1 MTGMAEA
8 STKAV
13 RLDVAEKRR
22 DGTSLELEYRVTNSG
37 AEPIYLLD
45 RPSQDVHGGGM
56 VVMENFAHVMFAEPD
71 VVRVVRGILPLPL
84 DRNVARRAPTFLTRV
99 DPGQTVVKSLEL
111 PVPLREQ
118 RSYYVDDEEPS
129 GRTKTVSK
137 VRFELAYTE
146 PRPGM
151 KIGER
156 KLASGPEMILD
167 GHWEPPYQRVLVAT
181 LPIAPTELQ
190 LHSEPFERATL
201 VQ

>member
-1 MTGMAEA
+1 MAEA
-8 STKAV
+8 STKAI

-22 DGTSLELEYRVTNSG
+22 DDRSLELEYRVTNDGS
-37 AEPIYLLD
+37 EPVYLLD
-45 RPSQDVHGGGM
+45 RPSRDVHGGGM
-56 VVMENFAHVMFAEPD
+56 VVVEDFAHVMFAEPD

-84 DRNVARRAPTFLTRV
+84 DRNVARRAPTFLTKV
-99 DPGQTVVKSLEL
+99 DPGQTVVRSLEL

-129 GRTKTVSK
+129 GTTKTVSK

-146 PRPGM
+146 LRPGM
-151 KIGER
+151 QIRER
-156 KLASGPEMILD
+156 KLDSGPEMVLD
-167 GHWEPPYQRVLVAT
+167 GHWDPPYQRVLVAT
-181 LPIAPTELQ
+181 IPIAPTELV